1 MIIQKKPIVSVI
13 GLGYIGLPT
22 SAVLARSGYKV
33 NGMDTNTVVNSTIN
47 AGQIHIKE
55 PHLDEL
61 VQKMVLTGRLKAYDA
76 VQPAEIY
83 IICVPT
89 PFTDGF
95 DIPSPDISYVLEAA
109 KNIAKFIK
117 TDDLIILESTSP
129 LGTTEVLRDVLVEQG
144 ADIEGVHIAYCPERV
159 LPGNIIEELVQNDR
173 IIGGLDTRSSQRVS
187 EFYKTFV
194 NGEIFETDSRTAEMC
209 KLTENSFRDVNIAF
223 ANELS
228 MYCDKN
234 GVDVWKLINLAN
246 RHPRVNIL
254 QPGTGVGGH
263 CIAVDPWFLISSDPQ
278 SSNLIRK
285 AREVNNSKPLWVIDK
300 IKQRSVDLKTKK
312 IYCLGLAFKPD
323 VDDLRGSPSA
333 KVVEDLIMQG
343 FDVKVVEPNIN
354 NHDEYQLVTVSDAMQ
369 SSGAV
374 VAILV
379 RHKEFNT
386 PIAMKS
392 LTDLNAM
399 DFCGLLEATN

>member
-55 PHLDEL
+55 PLLDEL

-278 SSNLIRK
+278 NSNLIRK

-300 IKQRSVDLKTKK
+300 IKQRCVQLKTKK
-312 IYCLGLAFKPD
+312 IFCLGLAFKPD

-343 FDVKVVEPNIN
+343 YDVKAVEPNIN
-354 NHDEYQLVTVSDAMQ
+354 NHDEYELVTLSDVMH
-369 SSGAV
+369 SPRAV

>member
-1 MIIQKKPIVSVI
+1 VIIQKKPIVSVI

-55 PHLDEL
+55 PLLDEL

-278 SSNLIRK
+278 NSNLIRK

-300 IKQRSVDLKTKK
+300 IKQRCVQLKTKK
-312 IYCLGLAFKPD
+312 IFCLGLAFKPD

-343 FDVKVVEPNIN
+343 YDVKAVEPNIN
-354 NHDEYQLVTVSDAMQ
+354 NHDEYELVTLSDVMH
-369 SSGAV
+369 SPRAV

>member
-33 NGMDTNTVVNSTIN
+33 NGMDTSKLVNSTIN

-55 PHLDEL
+55 PLLDEL

-89 PFTDGF
+89 PFADRF

-117 TDDLIILESTSP
+117 ADDLIILESTAP

-173 IIGGLDTRSSQRVS
+173 IIGGLDNRSSQRVS

-234 GVDVWKLINLAN
+234 GVDVWNLINLAN

-263 CIAVDPWFLISSDPQ
+263 CIAVDPWFLVSSDPQ
-278 SSNLIRK
+278 NSNLIRK

-300 IKQRSVDLKTKK
+300 IKQRCLELKTKK
-312 IYCLGLAFKPD
+312 IFCLGLAFKPD
-323 VDDLRGSPSA
+323 VDDMRGSPS
-333 KVVEDLIMQG
+333 VEVMEDLIMQG
-343 FDVKVVEPNIN
+343 YDVKVVEPNIN
-354 NHDEYQLVTVSDAMQ
+354 NHDKYQLVTLSDVMH
-369 SSGAV
+369 SSRSV

-379 RHKEFNT
+379 KHKEFNT
-386 PIAMKS
+386 PAAMKL